1 LLTPRG
7 RLVLLLGAA
16 VYVGAWAFGARML
29 YPVAV
34 GLVLASVLAWAWVR
48 LLDKPM
54 TLDRSTWGE
63 EHVEGADVPVTLEL
77 DHEGPL
83 RPWTLP
89 VVERISGL
97 GEREVTLTRSADG
110 RLEGRFVLR
119 SVPRG
124 RYPFASS
131 HAILEDPFGLERTQV
146 PLAATG
152 ALLVYPR
159 LADLGELFSESGA
172 YGREGRRMMIRR
184 ESGFDLH
191 SVREY
196 EQGESLRKV
205 HWPSTARRGQLMVK
219 DLEDAP
225 RDEVAVLL
233 DASAGHVAGT
243 PPDSSFDVQVR
254 AAGSI
259 LRTHVRRG
267 RRAVLVVNGS
277 ERATQA
283 VHGEDADWRR
293 ALELLAAVQP
303 DGRTPL
309 TALLSEEASAAARA
323 LELVVVTA
331 QLSPQLVER
340 LVQRALNRRGVSL
353 VYVDPASFAV
363 EGGVTRDPALLRLQ
377 VAGISVAVIR
387 RGDPLAARL
396 GPQPLAEAVHG

>member
-1 LLTPRG
+1 LLTARG

-16 VYVGAWAFGARML
+16 VYLGAWAFGARTL

-34 GLVLASVLAWAWVR
+34 GFVLAAVLAWAWVR

-77 DHEGPL
+77 EHEGPL

-89 VVERISGL
+89 VVERIARL
-97 GEREVTLTRSADG
+97 GEREVTLKRGADG

-124 RYPFASS
+124 RYPFVSS
-131 HAILEDPFGLERTQV
+131 HAILEDPFGLERTKIT
-146 PLAATG
+146 LGASG

-159 LADLGELFSESGA
+159 LVELGELFSESGA
-172 YGREGRRMMIRR
+172 HAREGRRLMIRR

-191 SVREY
+191 SVRDY

-233 DASAGHVAGT
+233 DASEGYVAGT

-267 RRAVLVVNGS
+267 RRAVLVVNGA
-277 ERATQA
+277 ERATQP
-283 VHGEDADWRR
+283 VHAEDADWRR
-293 ALELLAAVQP
+293 ALELLAAVEP
-303 DGRTPL
+303 DGRMPPS
-309 TALLSEEASAAARA
+309 ALLTEDASAASRA
-323 LELVVVTA
+323 VELVVVTA
-331 QLSPQLVER
+331 HLPPQLVDR
-340 LVQRALNRRGVSL
+340 LVHRALNRRGVSL

-363 EGGVTRDPALLRLQ
+363 EGGTTRDPALLRLQ
-377 VAGISVAVIR
+377 GAGIPVSIIR
-387 RGDPLAARL
+387 RGDALASAL
-396 GPQPLAEAVHG
+396 GPQPLPEAVHG

>member
-1 LLTPRG
+1 MLTSRG
-7 RLVLLLGAA
+7 RLVLLLGAV
-16 VYVGAWAFGARML
+16 VYLGAWAFGARIL

-34 GLVLASVLAWAWVR
+34 GLVLAAALAWAWVR

-54 TLDRSTWGE
+54 TLTRSTWGE

-77 DHEGPL
+77 EHDGPL

-89 VVERISGL
+89 VVERIARL
-97 GEREVTLTRSADG
+97 GEREVTLRRAADG

-119 SVPRG
+119 AVPRG
-124 RYPFASS
+124 RYPVLSS
-131 HAILEDPFGLERTQV
+131 HAVLEDPFGLERTNV
-146 PLAATG
+146 RLGTG
-152 ALLVYPR
+152 GSLLVYPR
-159 LADLGELFSESGA
+159 LVELGELFSESGA
-172 YGREGRRMMIRR
+172 YAREGRRLMIRR

-191 SVREY
+191 SVRDY

-233 DASAGHVAGT
+233 DASAGPVAGT
-243 PPDSSFDVQVR
+243 PPESSFDVQVR

-267 RRAVLVVNGS
+267 RRAVLVVNGA
-277 ERATQA
+277 ERASQP

-293 ALELLAAVQP
+293 ALELLAAVEP
-303 DGRTPL
+303 DGRTPP
-309 TALLSEEASAAARA
+309 TALLQEDASAAARA

-331 QLSPQLVER
+331 QLPPVLVER
-340 LVQRALNRRGVSL
+340 LVQRAFSRRGVSL
-353 VYVDPASFAV
+353 VYVDAASFAG
-363 EGGVTRDPALLRLQ
+363 EGAATRDPALLRLQ
-377 VAGISVAVIR
+377 ASGIAVSVIR
-387 RGDPLAARL
+387 RGDALAAAL
-396 GPQPLAEAVHG
+396 GPQPLAEAAHA

>member
-1 LLTPRG
+1 VLTARG
-7 RLVLLLGAA
+7 RLVLLLGGA
-16 VYVGAWAFGARML
+16 VYLGAWAFGARTL

-34 GLVLASVLAWAWVR
+34 GFVLAAVLAWAWVR

-83 RPWTLP
+83 RPSTLP

-97 GEREVTLTRSADG
+97 GEREVTLARNGD

-124 RYPFASS
+124 RYPFSS
-131 HAILEDPFGLERTQV
+131 SYAILEDPFGLERTHV
-146 PLAATG
+146 PLGASG

-159 LADLGELFSESGA
+159 LVELGELFSESGA
-172 YGREGRRMMIRR
+172 YAREGRRLMIRR

-191 SVREY
+191 SVRDY

-233 DASAGHVAGT
+233 DASKGHLAGT

-267 RRAVLVVNGS
+267 RRAVLVVNGA

-283 VHGEDADWRR
+283 VHAEDADWRR

-303 DGRTPL
+303 DGSMPPS
-309 TALLSEEASAAARA
+309 ALLTEDASAAARA

-331 QLSPQLVER
+331 HLPPSLVDR

-353 VYVDPASFAV
+353 VYVDPASFAL
-363 EGGVTRDPALLRLQ
+363 EGGTTRDPALLRLQ
-377 VAGISVAVIR
+377 AAGISVAVIR
-387 RGDPLAARL
+387 RGDTLASRL
-396 GPQPLAEAVHG
+396 GPQPLPEAAHG

>member
-1 LLTPRG
+1 VLTTRG
-7 RLVLLLGAA
+7 RLVLLLGGA

-34 GLVLASVLAWAWVR
+34 GLVLAAVLAWAWVR

-54 TLDRSTWGE
+54 TLERSTWGE

-77 DHEGPL
+77 DHDGPL

-89 VVERISGL
+89 VVERIARL
-97 GEREVTLTRSADG
+97 GEREVTLKRGADG

-124 RYPFASS
+124 RYPFSSS
-131 HAILEDPFGLERTQV
+131 HAILEDPFGLERTHVQ
-146 PLAATG
+146 LGGGG

-159 LADLGELFSESGA
+159 LVELGELFSESGA
-172 YGREGRRMMIRR
+172 YGREGRRLMMRR

-191 SVREY
+191 SVRDY

-225 RDEVAVLL
+225 RDEVAVFL
-233 DASAGHVAGT
+233 DASAGTVSGT

-267 RRAVLVVNGS
+267 RRAVLVVNGA
-277 ERATQA
+277 ERLTQP
-283 VHGEDADWRR
+283 VHAEDADWRR
-293 ALELLAAVQP
+293 ALELLASVEP
-303 DGRTPL
+303 DGRMPP
-309 TALLSEEASAAARA
+309 ASLLSEDSSAAARA

-331 QLSPQLVER
+331 HLPPQLVER

-353 VYVDPASFAV
+353 VYVDPASFAAG
-363 EGGVTRDPALLRLQ
+363 GGVTRDPALLRLQ
-377 VAGISVAVIR
+377 AAGVSVAVIR
-387 RGDPLAARL
+387 RGDALAATL
-396 GPQPLAEAVHG
+396 GPQPLPEAAHA

>member
-1 LLTPRG
+1 VLTPRG
-7 RLVLLLGAA
+7 RLVLLLGAV
-16 VYVGAWAFGARML
+16 VYVGAWAFGAQML

-34 GLVLASVLAWAWVR
+34 GLVLAAVLGWAWVA

-54 TLDRSTWGE
+54 TLNRSTWGE

-77 DHEGPL
+77 DHEGPV

-89 VVERISGL
+89 VVERIARL
-97 GEREVTLTRSADG
+97 GEREVTLKRSGD
-110 RLEGRFVLR
+110 RTLEGRFVLR

-131 HAILEDPFGLERTQV
+131 YAILEDPFGLERTHV

-159 LADLGELFSESGA
+159 LVELGELFSESGA
-172 YGREGRRMMIRR
+172 YAREGRRLMIRR

-191 SVREY
+191 SVRDY

-233 DASAGHVAGT
+233 DASAGTVAGT
-243 PPDSSFDVQVR
+243 APESSFDVQVR

-267 RRAVLVVNGS
+267 RRAVLVVNGA
-277 ERATQA
+277 ERVSQA
-283 VHGEDADWRR
+283 VHAEDADWRR
-293 ALELLAAVQP
+293 ALELLAAVEP
-303 DGRTPL
+303 DGRTPPS
-309 TALLSEEASAAARA
+309 ALLQEDASAAARA

-331 QLSPQLVER
+331 QLPPALVER
-340 LVQRALNRRGVSL
+340 LVQRVLNRRGVSL
-353 VYVDPASFAV
+353 VYVDPAGFAV

-377 VAGISVAVIR
+377 AAGISVAVVR
-387 RGDPLAARL
+387 RGDALAAVL
-396 GPQPLAEAVHG
+396 GPQPLPEAVHG